1 MYLHGVAQGFTN
13 FTYGF
18 CIFVFQFII
27 PMPLL
32 RLNFIGSFSA
42 QGKIKK
48 SFRKAKQ
55 TYLNR
60 IRLAVSSFYFAMG
73 LCFATWASRIPDIK
87 MTLALSDADLGSI
100 LFALPLG
107 QLVMMPF
114 SGKLV
119 TRYGSHRLVV
129 FSVIMYAI
137 CLSNL
142 GLATSAW
149 QLAFGLFL
157 FGLFGNM
164 NNISVNTQGVY
175 TEKLFNKTIMASF
188 HGVWSFAGFTGALI
202 GLGMLKFRLTPH
214 QHFLIVGAIVIVTVL
229 LNYKFLIKAKEM
241 PKVAQKKPLFSKP
254 DAALLWL
261 GVIGFGCMASEGIMF
276 DWSGVYFKDVVKA
289 PGELIVLGYISFMV
303 MMATGRFLGDG
314 MINRF
319 GRKAVIQAGGILI
332 STGLFTAVFFP
343 YLVPS
348 TLGFMVVGLGVST
361 IVPTLYSLAG
371 KHPTIP
377 PGEALTAVSSVSFLG
392 FLMGPPVIGYIAELF
407 GLRFSFAFIG
417 IFGIVIAL
425 LVARI
430 KAFR

>member
-1 MYLHGVAQGFTN
+1 M
-13 FTYGF
+13 
-18 CIFVFQFII
+18 
-27 PMPLL
+27 L
-32 RLNFIGSFSA
+32 RLNFIGSFTA

-55 TYLNR
+55 SYLNR
-60 IRLAVSSFYFAMG
+60 IRLAVSAFYFGMG

-100 LFALPLG
+100 LFALPMG

-142 GLATSAW
+142 GLARAGW
-149 QLAFGLFL
+149 QLAFLLFL
-157 FGLFGNM
+157 FGIFGNL
-164 NNISVNTQGVY
+164 NNIAVNTQGVY
-175 TEKLFNKTIMASF
+175 AEKLFNKTIMASF

-202 GLGMLKFRLTPH
+202 GLGMLYLELTPH
-214 QHFLIVGAIVIVTVL
+214 EHFLTVGAIVITLVL
-229 LNYKFLIKAKEM
+229 LNFKFLIKAKEL
-241 PKVAQKKPLFSKP
+241 PKVGQKIKLFTKP

-276 DWSGVYFKDVVKA
+276 DWSGVYFKDIVKA
-289 PGELIVLGYISFMV
+289 PGELVVIGYISFMI

-319 GRKAVIQAGGILI
+319 GRKTVIQGGGILI

-348 TLGFMVVGLGVST
+348 TIGFMIVGLGVST

-371 KHPTIP
+371 KHPSIP

-392 FLMGPPVIGYIAELF
+392 FLMGPPVIGYISELF

-425 LVARI
+425 LVSRI
-430 KAFR
+430 KALR